1 MRILVT
7 GVSGF
12 TGTFL
17 ARALSDAQ
25 FDVVGTYRRDSAFLT
40 RLSGVPRVSLVR
52 TDLATAATLK
62 GPFDAVVHAAAT
74 SPAQGVTA
82 EAMLHDN
89 TEATRSLIAAS
100 KSWGCRCFIFLSSIS
115 LYGDIRDPVLD
126 ETTPI
131 VNPDLYGETK
141 YACERLLAAEAD
153 SLPNLSLR
161 LPGVLGPGAHRN
173 WLSGVA
179 ERMRTGQ
186 PVRAYNLDGAFNN
199 AVHVADIAALIAKTL
214 LRDWKGADAVVLG
227 AGGTLSVKAVLER
240 LAAGLNVRAQIVEG
254 ANGKPPFV
262 ISSQRAIDRWGYAP
276 MDMGAMIDRYA
287 SELLQSQ

>member
-17 ARALSDAQ
+17 ARTLADAH
-25 FDVVGTYRRDSAFLT
+25 FDVVGTYRSDSKFLT
-40 RLSGVPRVSLVR
+40 QLAGVPRIAAVR
-52 TDLATAATLK
+52 SDLAAAASLE

-74 SPAQGVTA
+74 SPAEGVTA

-89 TEATRSLIAAS
+89 IEATRSLIAAS
-100 KSWGCRCFIFLSSIS
+100 KKWGCRCFVFLSSIS

-126 ETTPI
+126 EATPI
-131 VNPDLYGETK
+131 VNPDVYGETK
-141 YACERLLAAEAD
+141 YVCERLLAAEAD

-179 ERMRTGQ
+179 ERMRAAQ
-186 PVRAYNLDGAFNN
+186 PVRAYNLDGPFNN
-199 AVHVADIAALIAKTL
+199 AAHVADIADLIAKTL
-214 LRDWKGADAVVLG
+214 QRNWQGADAVVLG

-254 ANGKPPFV
+254 TTEKPSFI
-262 ISSQRAIDRWGYAP
+262 ISSRRAIERWGYQP
-276 MDMGAMIDRYA
+276 MDIGPMIDRYA
-287 SELLQSQ
+287 SELIHGV